1 MCVCV
6 CGFASKFH
14 RTMDTSNKMT
24 GHNFRPR
31 LYIPAMPARSEQ
43 EKGFVGTS
51 SDGGRREGGGSVTL
65 QKRGSLPFLEL
76 EPNRLTK
83 LKWIRIKY

>member
-51 SDGGRREGGGSVTL
+51 SDGGTRLGDSPEKREPPIPGVGS
-65 QKRGSLPFLEL
+65 Q
-76 EPNRLTK
+76 
-83 LKWIRIKY
+83 

>member
-1 MCVCV
+1 MCVV
-6 CGFASKFH
+6 ASKFH

-43 EKGFVGTS
+43 EKGFVGTQ
-51 SDGGRREGGGSVTL
+51 SDGGGFGDSPEKRESPIPGVGA
-65 QKRGSLPFLEL
+65 Q
-76 EPNRLTK
+76 
-83 LKWIRIKY
+83 